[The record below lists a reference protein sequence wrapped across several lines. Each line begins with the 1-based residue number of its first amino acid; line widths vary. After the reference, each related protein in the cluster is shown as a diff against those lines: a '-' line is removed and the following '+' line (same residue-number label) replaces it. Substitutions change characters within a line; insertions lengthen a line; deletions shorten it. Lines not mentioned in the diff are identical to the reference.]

1 MDDIIF
7 SSVESVSMTVSWDEV
22 PCNGRNGPITGYYL
36 TYTNITS
43 NTSYTVNI
51 TGGDNR
57 MYNLTGLIPYTNYT
71 VSIIP
76 YNYNM
81 NGPARQEIQLTPES
95 SKSMR
100 YLSLK
105 HYLNTVS
112 GVIFYARSPTAIN
125 FVWNPSTIPNSIITV
140 YEIRYREST
149 SAGPYNITNTTNTC
163 DYSIVGLIPNTSYTI
178 GVRAYTS
185 IGPGEWTDR
194 KYTTPQIRKY
204 LKYKRYQL
212 FKYDNKGMQVYCRVL

>member
-43 NTSYTVNI
+43 NTSYTVSI

-57 MYNLTGLIPYTNYT
+57 IYNLTGLIPYTNYT

-81 NGPARQEIQLTPES
+81 AGPARQEIQLTLRES

-100 YLSLK
+100 Y
-105 HYLNTVS
+105 
-112 GVIFYARSPTAIN
+112 
-125 FVWNPSTIPNSIITV
+125 
-140 YEIRYREST
+140 
-149 SAGPYNITNTTNTC
+149 
-163 DYSIVGLIPNTSYTI
+163 
-178 GVRAYTS
+178 
-185 IGPGEWTDR
+185 
-194 KYTTPQIRKY
+194 
-204 LKYKRYQL
+204 
-212 FKYDNKGMQVYCRVL
+212 